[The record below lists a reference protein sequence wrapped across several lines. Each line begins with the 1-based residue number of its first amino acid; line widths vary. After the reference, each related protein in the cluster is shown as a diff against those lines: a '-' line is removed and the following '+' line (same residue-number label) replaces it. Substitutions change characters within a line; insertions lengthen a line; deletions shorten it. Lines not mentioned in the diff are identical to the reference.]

1 MARRV
6 TIRDLADM
14 KARDEK
20 IPMLTAYDYTSAR
33 LADMAGIPIILV
45 GDSLGMV
52 MLGYDS
58 TIPVTMDDMV
68 HHTRA
73 VTRGTGHAFVVSDLP
88 FMTYQIETSQ
98 ALANA
103 ARLLQEGGAQAVKLE
118 GGERVEETARRIVES
133 GIPIMGHIGLTPQ
146 SVNSLGGYR
155 AVGKEKREA
164 AQLIKDAMALERAG
178 AFAVVLELVPASL
191 SALITRQLSIPTIGI
206 GSGPHC
212 DGQVQVLHDML
223 GLVPD
228 FAPRHARKYADLAE
242 TIGDAFT
249 HYIAQVK
256 EGAFPGDK
264 ESLGMDESILS
275 DLEDVSEKLMLQ
287 G

>member
-14 KARDEK
+14 KARGEK

-52 MLGYDS
+52 VLGYDS

-73 VTRGTGHAFVVSDLP
+73 VTRGTSHAFVVSDLP

-133 GIPIMGHIGLTPQ
+133 GIPVMGHIGLTPQ

-178 AFAVVLELVPASL
+178 AFAIVLELVPAPL
-191 SALITRQLSIPTIGI
+191 SALITRRLSIPTIGI

-212 DGQVQVLHDML
+212 DGQVLVLHDML

-228 FAPRHARKYADLAE
+228 FVPRHARKYADLAE
-242 TIGDAFT
+242 TIGDAFSR
-249 HYIAQVK
+249 YIAQVK

-264 ESLGMDESILS
+264 ESLRMDESILS
-275 DLEDVSEKLMLQ
+275 DLEEVSEQLMLQ

>member
-6 TIRDLADM
+6 TIRNLADM
-14 KARDEK
+14 KARGEK

-33 LADMAGIPIILV
+33 LADIAGIPIILV

-52 MLGYDS
+52 VLGYDS
-58 TIPVTMDDMV
+58 TIPVTMEDMV
-68 HHTRA
+68 HHTKA
-73 VTRGTGHAFVVSDLP
+73 VTRGTSHAFVVGDLP

-133 GIPIMGHIGLTPQ
+133 GIPVMGHIGLTPQ

-155 AVGKEKREA
+155 AVGKVKHEVV
-164 AQLIKDAMALERAG
+164 QLIKDALALERAG
-178 AFAVVLELVPASL
+178 AFAIVLELVPAPL
-191 SALITRQLSIPTIGI
+191 SALITRRLSIPTIGI

-223 GLVPD
+223 GLASD
-228 FAPRHARKYADLAE
+228 FVPRHSRKYANLAE
-242 TIGDAFT
+242 TIGDAFGS
-249 HYIAQVK
+249 YIAQVQ
-256 EGAFPGDK
+256 EGTFPGDK

-275 DLEDVSEKLMLQ
+275 DLEDASEKLPLQ